1 VNLLVARNGSTI
13 EGRSEDLLL
22 DVAGVTVECI
32 YNDAPGKDT
41 WEVTATLGAAG
52 PTGPAG
58 DRYRTNSNSSVQI
71 VQTEQTFIV
80 EPGLAYSVGQYVSA
94 ANTVFKYVR
103 GPVVEYNS
111 SNGMMIINV
120 VETSFEGF
128 SETYN
133 RWEINLTGIPGPT
146 GNAGPQGPTGPTG
159 PQGAQGNTG
168 PQGPQGVAGP
178 QGPQGVAGDTGPR
191 GPQGPSGAEGPQ
203 GPSGASITG
212 PQGPQGP
219 QGEKGET
226 GNFGGAS
233 FYYKFDIDTFVENI
247 ADGYVLLTNTN
258 FAQANIMGI
267 SVIDRANSNIAS
279 FIQTIDDSTSSIKG
293 TIKIT
298 EEANTDNFVFFSIT
312 SNHIDHG
319 NHFDVPVA
327 YSSGVTTPFTDN
339 ANVIITFAVTGDKG
353 DTGPQGPQGIAGP
366 QGPQGPSG
374 PSGPQGDDSIIPGP
388 VGPTGATG
396 PQGPQG
402 PSGASYNQ
410 TLNTDS
416 AVVFTSVTSNVLN
429 VKQVY
434 ESTNLITGATGTVIH
449 NCALG
454 HIFVHS
460 SISANFTANF
470 TNVTIPANNA
480 AAFTLVLNQG
490 GTAYVPTAVQIGG
503 QAQTVNW
510 QGTTQPAGNA
520 NKKDVV
526 SFSVVNNN
534 GTWIT
539 LGQLTSFG

>member
-1 VNLLVARNGSTI
+1 MSLDNPTVVQATSNTVTVVLNPTLSQIAVVQPQTGSTIVRDSVIRGPEGPTGPSGALSPWSVKIANYSAVDGDRLVADTSNGTFTITLPENPRGGAYVQITDGGNWANVNLLVARNGSTI
-13 EGRSEDLLL
+13 EGRADDLLL
-22 DVAGVTVECI
+22 DVGGVTVECI

-58 DRYRTNSNSSVQI
+58 DRYRTSSNSSVQI

-178 QGPQGVAGDTGPR
+178 QGPQGVAGDTGPQ
-191 GPQGPSGAEGPQ
+191 GPQGPSGAE
-203 GPSGASITG
+203 
-212 PQGPQGP
+212 
-219 QGEKGET
+219 
-226 GNFGGAS
+226 
-233 FYYKFDIDTFVENI
+233 
-247 ADGYVLLTNTN
+247 
-258 FAQANIMGI
+258 
-267 SVIDRANSNIAS
+267 
-279 FIQTIDDSTSSIKG
+279 
-293 TIKIT
+293 
-298 EEANTDNFVFFSIT
+298 
-312 SNHIDHG
+312 
-319 NHFDVPVA
+319 
-327 YSSGVTTPFTDN
+327 
-339 ANVIITFAVTGDKG
+339 
-353 DTGPQGPQGIAGP
+353 
-366 QGPQGPSG
+366 
-374 PSGPQGDDSIIPGP
+374 
-388 VGPTGATG
+388 
-396 PQGPQG
+396 GPQG

-449 NCALG
+449 NCSLG